1 MKRRLI
7 VWILAIL
14 CLAGCTAPA
23 VRTPNATN
31 AKKTPPPAPPKTV
44 RVVAFGDFMLHRPQL
59 DAAKGPEGY
68 DFKENFRYLR
78 PYIDGADL
86 AMINLET
93 TLTDGSRGYTTYP
106 VFSSPKE
113 VARDFKETGFDVIST
128 ANNHAYDKLKDGV
141 DYTYD
146 VLKEQDLDVVGTG
159 KERAEPLVK
168 EVNGI
173 RLGILSYTYGLNGFD
188 GVLANSEN
196 PESVRLLTRERV
208 QEDVARLNEEG
219 VDLILSYVHWGE
231 EYRKEANADQ
241 KEKLKML
248 ADAGVAL
255 VLGSHPHVP
264 QGIDNVVGKEMT
276 TFCAYSMGNFVSN
289 QRRNNMGGRR
299 TDVGQMVTAQIIKDE
314 SGTRI
319 AEFMPKPLY
328 VDKYVDGGLHYE
340 VIPAEAALLGEIPV
354 ERIETLRPVLEE
366 TVADHTVRIS
376 PDLLLS
382 NDGI

>member
-23 VRTPNATN
+23 VREPNATN
-31 AKKTPPPAPPKTV
+31 AKKTPPPPPKTV

-59 DAAKGPEGY
+59 NAAKGPEGY

-128 ANNHAYDKLKDGV
+128 ANNHAYDKLKDGL

>member
-31 AKKTPPPAPPKTV
+31 AKKTPPPPKTV

-128 ANNHAYDKLKDGV
+128 ANNHAYDKLKDGL

-208 QEDVARLNEEG
+208 QEDVVRLNEEG

-231 EYRKEANADQ
+231 EYRKEANDDQ